1 MVLPWALAALDA
13 AVDSEAVSMEAVAA
27 SEVVV
32 VVLAV
37 AADSIAVEVGVSA
50 TVATVHLMELL
61 QVLAVG
67 ADLVVAVTEVVDSM
81 IAAHAATLTLSLCLL
96 EEATVEATAAEI
108 VVATVTAIATVT
120 ALVGMLG
127 RSDPTMAVG
136 MTTQDRDAATK
147 WPPLDT

>member
-1 MVLPWALAALDA
+1 
-13 AVDSEAVSMEAVAA
+13 
-27 SEVVV
+27 
-32 VVLAV
+32 
-37 AADSIAVEVGVSA
+37 VEVGVSA

-61 QVLAVG
+61 QVLAAAA
-67 ADLVVAVTEVVDSM
+67 ADLVVAVMEVVDSM
-81 IAAHAATLTLSLCLL
+81 IAAHAAMLTLSLCLL
-96 EEATVEATAAEI
+96 EEATVVATAAEI

-120 ALVGMLG
+120 ALVGMLD